1 MIFSIIHS
9 FIYSVNGI
17 LPTASQ
23 ELYTTC
29 VVHTLVNK
37 MDLGPFLSSYS
48 CQSIREKTAEC
59 CDKGSFGMGERFQNL
74 LKYGLKRTF
83 IGTDI

>member
-1 MIFSIIHS
+1 M
-9 FIYSVNGI
+9 
-17 LPTASQ
+17 
-23 ELYTTC
+23 C

-59 CDKGSFGMGERFQNL
+59 CDKGSFGMGERFFKIYLNMVLKGL
-74 LKYGLKRTF
+74 L
-83 IGTDI
+83 